1 MLLQENFIRET
12 NSMETEEDILATYIN
27 LIDMV
32 DVFTNLQMDF
42 ILSIQNYCKKKRY
55 TKYFLLQA
63 NGKYKVLKSKPTPNL
78 LIYVHTYICI
88 N

>member
-12 NSMETEEDILATYIN
+12 NSMETEEDILA
-27 LIDMV
+27 MV